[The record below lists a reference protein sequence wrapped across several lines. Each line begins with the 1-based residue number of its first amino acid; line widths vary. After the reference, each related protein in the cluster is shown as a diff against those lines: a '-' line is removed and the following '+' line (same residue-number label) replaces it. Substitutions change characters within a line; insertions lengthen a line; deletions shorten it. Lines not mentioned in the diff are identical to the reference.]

1 MIFLFILFI
10 SQKNLPKKIYNKLL
24 IDENLLSINN
34 YSKLQTDLN
43 STSLIVNDKDIGEKL
58 KIFIEKKS

>member
-1 MIFLFILFI
+1 MKFYKRKKLYCFYGVYILLIVINIFCVIQAFI

-34 YSKLQTDLN
+34 YL
-43 STSLIVNDKDIGEKL
+43 KL
-58 KIFIEKKS
+58 KMI